1 MSLKSIRGVCLVAL
15 VSVASLEAA
24 GSSVRLI
31 DAVKQGN
38 RTAVRALIT
47 ERANVNAAEPD
58 GMTALHWAVR
68 ADDAQTAQML
78 IRAGANVK
86 AVSRYGIAPIILAA
100 QNGNAA
106 IVEML
111 LKAGADP
118 NTVQSEGESVL
129 MTAARTGNPTVV
141 RALVGAGAKV
151 NAAEGWQG
159 QTPLM
164 WAASENNAAAV
175 KMLVELGADKNARSK
190 LLSFP
195 EFKFET
201 SGMVVTVLPRGSW
214 TPLMYAARDGA
225 IDAVAT
231 LADER
236 ADLNLQDPD
245 GTTALMLAIINAHF
259 DTAAMLIE
267 KGADV
272 NVVDSTGTG
281 ALYAAVDMHTMPPM
295 LSRPSPKLV
304 DKIDAS
310 DVVKLLLARGAN
322 PNARL
327 KRPVIGRHHTPTGDA
342 TLGEGTTPLARAA
355 KSNDLALMRMLFDAG
370 ADPTLTLKD
379 RTTVAMIAAAGG
391 AVVGA
396 YAVGIPVTEAS
407 SLEAIK
413 LCMDH
418 GVDINAFNTNGQT
431 AVHSAVARGATSV
444 VQFLADNG
452 AKLDMKDKQGRTP
465 LDVALGVVGGGG
477 RRGAAGGNGARG
489 RGAAQPSEAMANLL
503 RELMAKNGTS
513 VPAAPATATGNPAQ
527 P

>member
-1 MSLKSIRGVCLVAL
+1 MRLKSVRGAWLVAL
-15 VSVASLEAA
+15 ASVVSLEAA
-24 GSSVRLI
+24 GGSVRLI

-38 RTAVRALIT
+38 RTAVRSLIT
-47 ERANVNAAEPD
+47 ARANVNAAEPD
-58 GMTALHWAVR
+58 GMTALHYAVR
-68 ADDAQTAQML
+68 ADDVQTAQML

-86 AVSRYGIAPIILAA
+86 ASSRYGISPITLAA
-100 QNGNAA
+100 QNGNPTL
-106 IVEML
+106 VDLL

-118 NTVQSEGESVL
+118 NSVQTEGETVL
-129 MTAARTGNPTVV
+129 MTAARTGNSQVI
-141 RALVGAGAKV
+141 RSLVTAGAKV

-164 WAASENNAAAV
+164 WAASQNNADAV
-175 KMLVELGADKNARSK
+175 TTLIELGADKNAKSK

-201 SGMVVTVLPRGSW
+201 SGMVVTVLPRGGW
-214 TPLMYAARDGA
+214 TPVMYAARDGA
-225 IDAVAT
+225 IDAAAA
-231 LADER
+231 LADAK

-245 GTTALMLAIINAHF
+245 GATALMLAIINAHF
-259 DTAAMLIE
+259 DTAALLLE
-267 KGADV
+267 KGADP
-272 NVVDSTGTG
+272 NITDSTGTA
-281 ALYAAVDMHTMPPM
+281 ALYSAVDMHTMPPM

-304 DKIDAS
+304 DKLDAA
-310 DVVKLLLARGAN
+310 DVVKLLLAKGAN

-327 KRPVIGRHHTPTGDA
+327 KRPIIGRHHTPTGDA

-355 KSNDLALMRMLFDAG
+355 KSNDLALMRMLLDAG

-413 LCMDH
+413 LCMEH

-431 AVHSAVARGATSV
+431 AVHSAVARGAQTV
-444 VQFLADNG
+444 VKYLAENG

-465 LDVALGVVGGGG
+465 LDVALGVGGGGG
-477 RRGAAGGNGARG
+477 RRGGGGGGGRRG
-489 RGAAQPSEAMANLL
+489 GGGQPNEAMANLL
-503 RELMAKNGTS
+503 RELMAKNGT
-513 VPAAPATATGNPAQ
+513 PAPAQ
-527 P
+527 

>member
-1 MSLKSIRGVCLVAL
+1 MRLKPVVCLIAMAAVAT
-15 VSVASLEAA
+15 LEAA
-24 GSSVRLI
+24 GGSIRLI

-47 ERANVNAAEPD
+47 EHTNVNATEPD

-68 ADDAQTAQML
+68 ADDLQTAQML

-86 AVSRYGIAPIILAA
+86 AASRYGITPIMLAA
-100 QNGNAA
+100 QNGSPTL
-106 IVEML
+106 VEAL

-118 NTVQSEGESVL
+118 NTAQLEGETVL
-129 MTAARTGNPTVV
+129 MTAARTGNPAVI
-141 RALVGAGAKV
+141 RALVGAGAKI
-151 NAAEGWQG
+151 NATEGWQG

-164 WAASENNAAAV
+164 WAASQNNADAV

-190 LLSFP
+190 LLTFP

-201 SGMVVTVLPRGSW
+201 SGMVVTVLPRGGW

-225 IDAVAT
+225 ADAVKT

-236 ADLNLQDPD
+236 AELNLQDPD

-259 DTAAMLIE
+259 DTAALLIE
-267 KGADV
+267 KGADP
-272 NVVDSTGTG
+272 NIADSTGTT
-281 ALYAAVDMHTMPPM
+281 ALYSAVDMHTMPPM
-295 LSRPSPKLV
+295 LSRPSPKLL
-304 DKIDAS
+304 DKLDAS
-310 DVVKLLLARGAN
+310 DVVKLLLAKGAN

-327 KRPVIGRHHTPTGDA
+327 KRPIIGRHHTPTGDA

-379 RTTVAMIAAAGG
+379 RTTVAMIASAGG

-396 YAVGIPVTEAS
+396 YAIGIPVTEAS

-413 LCMDH
+413 MCMDH

-431 AVHSAVARGATSV
+431 AVHAAVNRGAQSV
-444 VQFLADNG
+444 VRYLAEHG
-452 AKLDMKDKQGRTP
+452 AKLDLKDKQGRTP
-465 LDVALGVVGGGG
+465 LDVALGVGGGGGG
-477 RRGAAGGNGARG
+477 RRGGGGGG
-489 RGAAQPSEAMANLL
+489 RGAGPQPNEAMANLL
-503 RELMAKNGTS
+503 RELMAKNGS
-513 VPAAPATATGNPAQ
+513 PAPAAQ
-527 P
+527 

>member
-1 MSLKSIRGVCLVAL
+1 MGAL
-15 VSVASLEAA
+15 AIASLEAA
-24 GSSVRLI
+24 GGASVRLI

-38 RTAVRALIT
+38 RTAVRSLISEHT
-47 ERANVNAAEPD
+47 NVNATEPD

-68 ADDAQTAQML
+68 ADDLETAQML

-86 AVSRYGIAPIILAA
+86 AVSRYGIAPIMLAA
-100 QNGNAA
+100 QNGSVPL
-106 IVEML
+106 VEAL

-118 NTVQSEGESVL
+118 NSAQLEGETVL
-129 MTAARTGNPTVV
+129 MTAARTGKPAVI

-151 NAAEGWQG
+151 DSAEGWQG
-159 QTPLM
+159 QTALM
-164 WAASENNAAAV
+164 WAASENNADAV
-175 KMLVELGADKNARSK
+175 KMLVELGADKNAKSK

-201 SGMVVTVLPRGSW
+201 SGMVVTVLPRGGW
-214 TPLMYAARDGA
+214 TPMMYAARDGA
-225 IDAVAT
+225 TSAASV

-259 DTAAMLIE
+259 DTAAVLIE
-267 KGADV
+267 KGANPNITD
-272 NVVDSTGTG
+272 NTGTG
-281 ALYAAVDMHTMPPM
+281 ALYSAVDMHTMPPM

-304 DKIDAS
+304 DKLDGADI
-310 DVVKLLLARGAN
+310 VKMLLAKGAN

-327 KRPVIGRHHTPTGDA
+327 KRPIIGRHHTPTGDA

-355 KSNDLALMRMLFDAG
+355 KSNDLVLMRMLLDAG

-391 AVVGA
+391 TVVGA

-407 SLEAIK
+407 SLEAIR
-413 LCMDH
+413 LCMEH

-431 AVHSAVARGATSV
+431 AVHAAVNRGAPSV
-444 VQFLADNG
+444 VKYLAENG

-465 LDVALGVVGGGG
+465 LDVALGVGGGAGRRGGGG
-477 RRGAAGGNGARG
+477 NARRGAGG
-489 RGAAQPSEAMANLL
+489 QPNEAMATLL
-503 RELMAKNGTS
+503 RELMAKNGTPA
-513 VPAAPATATGNPAQ
+513 PAAQ
-527 P
+527 